1 MCAIVRHS
9 ALSET
14 LAHYSAGGAPMRRT
28 ALGGVWGEERSA
40 LFALFGAFMLVLTNI
55 LVTLLL
61 VVFVLHWRTSGHE
74 YLFQFPV
81 FGLKC

>member
-1 MCAIVRHS
+1 MCAILNIG
-9 ALSET
+9 ALQRGRC
-14 LAHYSAGGAPMRRT
+14 ANAPHR
-28 ALGGVWGEERSA
+28 AGGVWGEERSA

-55 LVTLLL
+55 LITILL